1 MLGNLVGDIVSRGFK
16 NQNNRKAGNIFD
28 YKPSSMSTFGFN
40 TDLKA
45 PLGSSEFF
53 KDGMGSAYPNIFT
66 PKEEKKRSGPFDFL
80 KNQISK
86 LQEDEENDKDNKL
99 ADYLKGQSYMPK
111 KKSSQDQL
119 ADFVLERFGGG
130 SGFGGFGGAQ
140 DVAQNLTIT
149 GQGGGLNQPLVVAGK
164 EGSGG
169 IGGAISGAASGYLGS
184 GFNPLGAVVGG
195 IGGFFS

>member
-1 MLGNLVGDIVSRGFK
+1 MLGNLVGGLVSRGFS

-66 PKEEKKRSGPFDFL
+66 PKEEKERSGPFNFL

-86 LQEDEENDKDNKL
+86 LQEDEENDKDNEL

-119 ADFVLERFGGG
+119 ADFVLDRFGGG
-130 SGFGGFGGAQ
+130 SGFGGAQ
-140 DVAQNLTIT
+140 DVAQGLTIT
-149 GQGGGLNQPLVVAGK
+149 GQGGGLNQPTVIAGK

-195 IGGFFS
+195 IGGFFT

>member
-1 MLGNLVGDIVSRGFK
+1 MSS
-16 NQNNRKAGNIFD
+16 NRRAEYSLARRNSSINPFD
-28 YKPSSMSTFGFN
+28 QKFNTGGLYGFN
-40 TDLKA
+40 TDLRGN
-45 PLGSSEFF
+45 LGSSEFF
-53 KDGMGSAYPNIFT
+53 KDGMGSAYSDIFT

-80 KNQISK
+80 KNQITK
-86 LQEDEENDKDNKL
+86 LQESDDEDNKM

-111 KKSSQDQL
+111 KKSSRDQL
-119 ADFVLERFGGG
+119 ADFVLERFGGR

-140 DVAQNLTIT
+140 DVAQGLTLT
-149 GQGGGLNQPLVVAGK
+149 GQGGGLNQPVVIQGK

-195 IGGFFS
+195 IGGLFG

>member
-1 MLGNLVGDIVSRGFK
+1 MSSNRRAEYSLARRNSSINPF
-16 NQNNRKAGNIFD
+16 NQKFNTGGL
-28 YKPSSMSTFGFN
+28 YGFN
-40 TDLKA
+40 TDV
-45 PLGSSEFF
+45 GNFTGDTFSSFP
-53 KDGMGSAYPNIFT
+53 DYSGIFNT
-66 PKEEKKRSGPFDFL
+66 KEEKKRSGPFDFL
-80 KNQISK
+80 KNQITK
-86 LQEDEENDKDNKL
+86 MQEGDDEKM

-111 KKSSQDQL
+111 KKSSRDQL

-130 SGFGGFGGAQ
+130 SGFGGAQ
-140 DVAQNLTIT
+140 DVAQGLTLT
-149 GQGGGLNQPLVVAGK
+149 GQGGGLNQPIVVAGK

>member
-1 MLGNLVGDIVSRGFK
+1 MLGNLVGDIVTRGFK

-66 PKEEKKRSGPFDFL
+66 PEEEKKRSGPFDFL

-99 ADYLKGQSYMPK
+99 ADYLKGKSYMPK

-119 ADFVLERFGGG
+119 ADFVLDRFGGG
-130 SGFGGFGGAQ
+130 SGFSGAQ
-140 DVAQNLTIT
+140 DVAQNLTLT
-149 GQGGGLNQPLVVAGK
+149 GQGGGLNQPLVIAGK

-169 IGGAISGAASGYLGS
+169 IGGAVSGAASGYLGS

>member
-1 MLGNLVGDIVSRGFK
+1 MLGNLVGDIVTRGFK

-66 PKEEKKRSGPFDFL
+66 PEEEKKRSGPFDFL

-86 LQEDEENDKDNKL
+86 LQEDEENDKDNEL
-99 ADYLKGQSYMPK
+99 ADYLKGKSYMPK

-119 ADFVLERFGGG
+119 ADFVLDRFGGG
-130 SGFGGFGGAQ
+130 SGFSGAQ
-140 DVAQNLTIT
+140 DVAQNLTLT
-149 GQGGGLNQPLVVAGK
+149 GQGGGLNQPLVIAGK

-169 IGGAISGAASGYLGS
+169 IGGAVSGAASGYLGS

>member
-1 MLGNLVGDIVSRGFK
+1 MLGNLVGGLVSRGFS

-66 PKEEKKRSGPFDFL
+66 PKEEKERSGPFNFL

-86 LQEDEENDKDNKL
+86 LQEDEENDKEQDVENIEIDINL
-99 ADYLKGQSYMPK
+99 DDIL
-111 KKSSQDQL
+111 KKSIIFYYS
-119 ADFVLERFGGG
+119 
-130 SGFGGFGGAQ
+130 
-140 DVAQNLTIT
+140 
-149 GQGGGLNQPLVVAGK
+149 PL
-164 EGSGG
+164 
-169 IGGAISGAASGYLGS
+169 L
-184 GFNPLGAVVGG
+184 
-195 IGGFFS
+195 

>member
-1 MLGNLVGDIVSRGFK
+1 MLGNLVGDIVTRGFK

-66 PKEEKKRSGPFDFL
+66 PEEEKKRSGPFDFL

-119 ADFVLERFGGG
+119 ADFVLDRFGGG
-130 SGFGGFGGAQ
+130 SGFSGAQ
-140 DVAQNLTIT
+140 DVAQNLTLT
-149 GQGGGLNQPLVVAGK
+149 GQGGGLNQPLVIAGK

-169 IGGAISGAASGYLGS
+169 IGGAVSGAASGYLGS

>member
-40 TDLKA
+40 TDFKA

-53 KDGMGSAYPNIFT
+53 KDGMGSAYPIIFT

-86 LQEDEENDKDNKL
+86 LQEDEENDKDNQL
-99 ADYLKGQSYMPK
+99 ADYLKGKSYMPK

-119 ADFVLERFGGG
+119 ADFVLDRFGGG
-130 SGFGGFGGAQ
+130 SGFSGAQ
-140 DVAQNLTIT
+140 DVAQGLTIT
-149 GQGGGLNQPLVVAGK
+149 GQGGGLNQPVVIAGK

>member
-66 PKEEKKRSGPFDFL
+66 PKEEKERSGPFNFL

-86 LQEDEENDKDNKL
+86 LQEDEENDKDNEL

-111 KKSSQDQL
+111 KKSSQDPL
-119 ADFVLERFGGG
+119 ADFVLDRFGGG
-130 SGFGGFGGAQ
+130 SGFGGAQ
-140 DVAQNLTIT
+140 DVAQGLTIT
-149 GQGGGLNQPLVVAGK
+149 GQGGGLNQPTVIAGK

-195 IGGFFS
+195 IGGFLS

>member
-1 MLGNLVGDIVSRGFK
+1 MSS
-16 NQNNRKAGNIFD
+16 NRRAEYSLARRNPSINAFD
-28 YKPSSMSTFGFN
+28 PKFNTGGLYGFN
-40 TDLKA
+40 TDFKA

-53 KDGMGSAYPNIFT
+53 KDGMGSAYSDIFT

-80 KNQISK
+80 KNQITK
-86 LQEDEENDKDNKL
+86 LQEGDDEKM

-111 KKSSQDQL
+111 KKSSRDQL

-140 DVAQNLTIT
+140 DVAQGLTIT
-149 GQGGGLNQPLVVAGK
+149 GQGGGLNQPVVIQGK

-184 GFNPLGAVVGG
+184 GFNPLGAVIGG

>member
-1 MLGNLVGDIVSRGFK
+1 MSS
-16 NQNNRKAGNIFD
+16 NRRAEYSLARRNSSINPFD
-28 YKPSSMSTFGFN
+28 QKFNTGGLYGFN
-40 TDLKA
+40 TDLRGN
-45 PLGSSEFF
+45 LGSSEFF
-53 KDGMGSAYPNIFT
+53 KDGMGSAYSDIFT

-80 KNQISK
+80 KNQITK
-86 LQEDEENDKDNKL
+86 LQESDDEDNKM

-111 KKSSQDQL
+111 KKSSRDQL

-130 SGFGGFGGAQ
+130 SGFGGAQ
-140 DVAQNLTIT
+140 DVAQGLTLT
-149 GQGGGLNQPLVVAGK
+149 GQGGGLNQPVVIQGK

-195 IGGFFS
+195 IGGLFG

>member
-1 MLGNLVGDIVSRGFK
+1 MSS
-16 NQNNRKAGNIFD
+16 NRRAEYSLARRNPSINAFD
-28 YKPSSMSTFGFN
+28 QKFNTGGLYGFN
-40 TDLKA
+40 TDVGNLT
-45 PLGSSEFF
+45 GDTFSSFP
-53 KDGMGSAYPNIFT
+53 DYSGIFT

-80 KNQISK
+80 KNQITK
-86 LQEDEENDKDNKL
+86 MQEGDDEKM

-111 KKSSQDQL
+111 KKSSRDQL

-140 DVAQNLTIT
+140 DVAQGLTIT
-149 GQGGGLNQPLVVAGK
+149 GQGGGLNQPIVVAGK